1 MRDAVPFRTSPKRIV
16 QETIAPPKCF
26 SDLGA
31 FAGLLRYIFG
41 MPKDSSQDKFLGG
54 GISFNQ
60 AGYVPPETDPLA
72 GDTGPI
78 ALPTKPTRHALRTLI
93 TVIIIVLLASGVYYL
108 TEVGLGG
115 VTHTQGHGVSPDE
128 RPTGPPKNF

>member
-1 MRDAVPFRTSPKRIV
+1 MPFRESRERIV
-16 QETIAPPKCF
+16 QETTAPSKCF
-26 SDLGA
+26 SNLGA

-78 ALPTKPTRHALRTLI
+78 IIPTRPNRHTLRTLI

-115 VTHTQGHGVSPDE
+115 VTHIQGHSASPDE
-128 RPTGPPKNF
+128 RPAGPPKNF